1 MFEFRKYILLR
12 SVGPPVFQ
20 RVRSCVV
27 TVHTAT
33 SSVEWDS
40 HCIFC
45 FADFRTVVNNGRN
58 YSTLFTEHNLKVP
71 NRFLGDFSQLKETK
85 EWKKNHIEG
94 CRFKKSCLTYNG
106 FFLRVQT
113 SLSFVA
119 VLKPMFVILPSKMC
133 HTAIQNVP
141 CCDTKCA
148 MLRSKMCHAAIQNVL
163 RKTLTSHVHRIQMK
177 WERKW
182 KKNTTLPNWMQ
193 YGNFTLNDIDE
204 EFSDLNFFL

>member
-141 CCDTKCA
+141 CCDPKCA
-148 MLRSKMCHAAIQNVL
+148 MLRYKMCYAAIQNVPCCDP
-163 RKTLTSHVHRIQMK
+163 KCTS
-177 WERKW
+177 
-182 KKNTTLPNWMQ
+182 
-193 YGNFTLNDIDE
+193 
-204 EFSDLNFFL
+204 